1 MDGYAQSNVQT
12 SPFPTSPCG
21 EMHWSKTQFQTGPN
35 YMDGYQDFDLPPLN
49 TTTTAIPYQSIVM
62 PVDALCNMMSP
73 VGSYHQGFHPDC
85 AFSGN
90 AVITPAGSDSDS
102 QIDSVLNSTRSQNSK
117 VQSVKR
123 RQQNREAQ
131 RRFRERKDEAQQ
143 VLEQKAAKLETRIA
157 ELSSG
162 MTQKAEEESRI
173 LREKDALAREVRD
186 LRERWQLVERLLQR
200 PSGAQTLS
208 TLLSG
213 SIASPEV
220 ISDTVG
226 S

>member
-1 MDGYAQSNVQT
+1 
-12 SPFPTSPCG
+12 
-21 EMHWSKTQFQTGPN
+21 
-35 YMDGYQDFDLPPLN
+35 
-49 TTTTAIPYQSIVM
+49 
-62 PVDALCNMMSP
+62 
-73 VGSYHQGFHPDC
+73 
-85 AFSGN
+85 
-90 AVITPAGSDSDS
+90 
-102 QIDSVLNSTRSQNSK
+102 
-117 VQSVKR
+117 
-123 RQQNREAQ
+123 
-131 RRFRERKDEAQQ
+131 
-143 VLEQKAAKLETRIA
+143 
-157 ELSSG
+157 

-213 SIASPEV
+213 SLASPEG